1 MATSI
6 SPNGVRVALWYFNK
20 NMRRVSQGLFIDT
33 QSVKMVKELVAQNQK
48 VILLPLYKSYT
59 DFFIQMY
66 VMNTQKIP
74 MGYTFGNLEDTP
86 RIALVDRLLKS
97 CGYITSRRRT
107 SQSLQSNYINSE
119 MLKELITNN

>member
-1 MATSI
+1 MPYDVDAAKKQLEEMATSI

-59 DFFIQMY
+59 DFFI
-66 VMNTQKIP
+66 
-74 MGYTFGNLEDTP
+74 
-86 RIALVDRLLKS
+86 
-97 CGYITSRRRT
+97 
-107 SQSLQSNYINSE
+107 
-119 MLKELITNN
+119 